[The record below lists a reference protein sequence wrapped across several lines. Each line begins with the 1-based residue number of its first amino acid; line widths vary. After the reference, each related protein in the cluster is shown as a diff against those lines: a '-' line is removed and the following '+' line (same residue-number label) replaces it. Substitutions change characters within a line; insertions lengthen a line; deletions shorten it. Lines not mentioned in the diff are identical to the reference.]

1 MTKTQQKNAQALL
14 HGTGLNILDAARLI
28 RQIMDFKP
36 QHCPQQSAA
45 YCTRVIQ
52 RGLAQQHIKQQKL
65 SEGFELYLATKQHLR
80 PDSLRDIRYLGKR
93 LLRTR
98 PDLAERNFDTLSLTD
113 CEQWLSDTFTT
124 PSQFN
129 KGRSLLHAL
138 FHFACCREWCPR
150 NPIRYLAKK
159 RVIEQEIKPLSLKQT
174 QRLITQ
180 SQQQHSGSCA
190 PAAALLLWA
199 GLRPTELKRLRWCD
213 IDLAEKSIT
222 IRRQCSKTGGTRHV
236 DICRPLLACL
246 KRHIQAG
253 QQLITPPNWQNKWKQ
268 IRNAAGFAG
277 QWVQDVLRHTYASY
291 HAKCFKDLPLLQ
303 VNMGHR
309 DQSLLRA
316 RYINMQGITTSEAQH
331 FFSCAA

>member
-1 MTKTQQKNAQALL
+1 MTKTQRIAQALL
-14 HGTGLNILDAARLI
+14 HGTGLSLIDAARLI
-28 RQIMDFKP
+28 RQIMDLKP
-36 QHCPQQSAA
+36 QNCPQQAAA

-52 RGLAQQHIKQQKL
+52 RGLAQQDIKQQKL
-65 SEGFELYLATKQHLR
+65 CDGFELYLASKEHLR

-93 LLRTR
+93 LLHSR

-113 CEQWLSDTFTT
+113 CEQWITDTFTT

-129 KGRSLLHAL
+129 KGRTLLHAL

-222 IRRQCSKTGGTRHV
+222 IRRQCSKTGGTRQI

-246 KRHIQAG
+246 KRHAQAEHCP
-253 QQLITPPNWQNKWKQ
+253 ITPPNWQNKWKR
-268 IRNAAGFAG
+268 IRDAAGFAG

-291 HAKCFKDLPLLQ
+291 HAKHYKNMPLLQ
-303 VNMGHR
+303 LNMGHR

-316 RYINMQGITTSEAQH
+316 RYVNMQGLSASEAKH
-331 FFSCAA
+331 FFSQVA